1 VTRSLD
7 PTGLGRAR
15 WKMQWKPALNAFAII
30 LPTDSRPPKTTEMS
44 ATDAVNAI
52 KARISAGVRRTA
64 AIRASQLA

>member
-1 VTRSLD
+1 
-7 PTGLGRAR
+7 
-15 WKMQWKPALNAFAII
+15 MQWKPALNAFAII